1 MHRERLLSRLLGSRE
16 PWDVLVVGGGATGL
30 GTAVDAAARGYRTA
44 LVEAIDFA
52 KGTSSR
58 STKLVH
64 GGVRYLR
71 QGNLGL
77 VVEALRERGRLLAN
91 APHLVHNLS
100 FVMPSYE
107 WWEGPFY
114 GAGLKV
120 YDLLAGRLG
129 LGPSRRLSRPEVLE
143 LLPTLEPAGLRGG
156 VVYHDA
162 QFDDARLAVTL
173 ARTLDDLGGAPVNGM
188 EVVGLLKAR
197 GLVAGVAARDA
208 ESGQVHEI
216 PARAVVNATGVFADE
231 LRRLDD
237 PASRPLLSPSQGV
250 HLVLDRAFLPG
261 ASAILVPHTEDG
273 RVLFAVPWHGRVV
286 IGTTDTPVG
295 RAEHEPRP
303 LPVEID
309 YLLTHAARLLTR
321 HPRPADVLSCFAGL
335 RPLLAPADAA
345 RPAAETAALARDHAI
360 VVSRSGLVT
369 VAGGKWTTYRQMGE
383 DTVDQVALLAGLE
396 ERPSPTATLR
406 LHGAMGSGR
415 PGEPAPEEEAPAGGS
430 VAEPAPVGVGRAGGA
445 AAGAAAAA
453 GATTGRSMEPDW
465 TVYGSDAPALAQLA
479 AERPEWSEPLHP
491 ALPYRVVEVIWAVRH
506 EMARTVD
513 DVLARRTRA
522 LLLDA
527 RVSAEI
533 APQVAALLAGELG
546 RDAGWQRREV
556 ESFRTL
562 ARGYWL

>member
-1 MHRERLLSRLLGSRE
+1 MQRERLLARLIGSRE

-44 LVEAIDFA
+44 LVEAVDFA

-91 APHLVHNLS
+91 APHLVRNLS

-129 LGPSRRLSRPEVLE
+129 LGPSRRLSRQEVLA

-173 ARTLDDLGGAPVNGM
+173 ARTLDDLGGVPVNGM
-188 EVVGLLKAR
+188 EVVGLLEPR
-197 GLVAGVAARDA
+197 GLVAGVAARDVETGA
-208 ESGQVHEI
+208 VHEI
-216 PARAVVNATGVFADE
+216 AARAVVNATGVFADD

-237 PASRPLLSPSQGV
+237 PASPPLLALSQGV
-250 HLVLDRAFLPG
+250 HLVLERAFLPG
-261 ASAILVPHTEDG
+261 ASAVLVPHTDDG

-286 IGTTDTPVG
+286 VGTTDTPVG
-295 RAEHEPRP
+295 RAALEPRP
-303 LPVEID
+303 LPEEID

-321 HPRPADVLSCFAGL
+321 DPTPADVLSCFAGL
-335 RPLLAPADAA
+335 RPLIAPPGEA
-345 RPAAETAALARDHAI
+345 RAEGGSAGGGTAELTRDHSI
-360 VVSRSGLVT
+360 VISRSGLVT

-383 DTVDQVALLAGLE
+383 DAVDQVALLAGLE
-396 ERPSPTATLR
+396 ERPSPTAALR
-406 LHGAMGSGR
+406 LHGATGSGDAGGL
-415 PGEPAPEEEAPAGGS
+415 PDGDDTAPARGAGS
-430 VAEPAPVGVGRAGGA
+430 SAGDDS
-445 AAGAAAAA
+445 
-453 GATTGRSMEPDW
+453 TDW
-465 TVYGSDAPALAQLA
+465 VVYGSDAPALARLA

-491 ALPYRVVEVIWAVRH
+491 ALPYRACEVIWAARE

-527 RVSAEI
+527 RASAEI
-533 APQVAALLAGELG
+533 APRVAALLAGELG
-546 RDAGWQRREV
+546 RDADWERRQV
-556 ESFRTL
+556 ESFRAL